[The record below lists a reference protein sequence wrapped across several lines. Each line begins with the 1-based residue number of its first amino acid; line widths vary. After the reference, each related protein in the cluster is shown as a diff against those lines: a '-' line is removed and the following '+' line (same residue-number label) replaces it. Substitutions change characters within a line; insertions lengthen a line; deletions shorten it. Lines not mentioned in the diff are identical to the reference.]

1 MFPKAKSEGAR
12 GRRGEGATIYIFLRI
27 IAYLRIVSPSPLR
40 PLAPSFFSLNSQ
52 LFTGYNSS
60 VKGVCQKDLK
70 IKMRNKVI
78 ALFITAAFVLSA
90 AGFVF
95 NSGETA
101 AKGNNEL
108 AGLLPASDIVINLDA
123 QRLFNTALPQVLSA
137 DAAMLAK
144 INAHIDE
151 IKNKTGLDMRQFQS
165 VSAGIAVKQVSPD
178 KTAFEPFVL
187 ARGTFNAGALIA
199 VAKLASNGKYKQK
212 KIGNRTV
219 YIFSLKDAADK
230 NKPNTKNT
238 PAKSGIDKMFDSLSR
253 EIALTAYDAN
263 TLAIGTEARLR
274 EAFEEKTTVSAE
286 VLGLVPQNPNAV
298 ITFGGKLQNGL
309 AGIID
314 LDDDEIGNNIKAI
327 RQMSGA
333 LTVENNEAIAALTTK
348 TVKED
353 QAQALQEMLEGLQLI
368 GASVLRESKNA
379 DKQVYVRMIENAAIT
394 RNGNAVSFD
403 LKVAQSDIDILLGKR

>member
-1 MFPKAKSEGAR
+1 
-12 GRRGEGATIYIFLRI
+12 
-27 IAYLRIVSPSPLR
+27 
-40 PLAPSFFSLNSQ
+40 
-52 LFTGYNSS
+52 
-60 VKGVCQKDLK
+60 
-70 IKMRNKVI
+70 MRNKVI
-78 ALFITAAFVLSA
+78 ALFITAGFVLSA

-95 NSGETA
+95 NGRKVA

-108 AGLLPASDIVINLDA
+108 AGLLPASDIVVNLDA

-137 DAAMLAK
+137 DADMLAK

-165 VSAGIAVKQVSPD
+165 VSAGIAVKQVS
-178 KTAFEPFVL
+178 ANEMNFEPFVL
-187 ARGTFNAGALIA
+187 ARGTFNAGALVA
-199 VAKLASNGKYKQK
+199 VAKLASDGKYKQK
-212 KIGNRTV
+212 KIGDRTV

-230 NKPNTKNT
+230 NKPNAKNT

-253 EIALTAYDAN
+253 EVAVTAYDAN
-263 TLAIGTEARLR
+263 TLAIGTEARFR
-274 EAFEEKTTVSAE
+274 EAFEKKTTVSSE
-286 VLGLVPQNPNAV
+286 VLGLIPQNPNAV

-327 RQMSGA
+327 RQVSGA
-333 LTVENNEAIAALTTK
+333 LTVENNEAIVALTAK

-394 RNGNAVSFD
+394 RNVNAVSFD
-403 LKVAQSDIDILLGKR
+403 LKVAQSDIDILIGKK